1 MVQHHCKRA
10 LLCMTMNQCAVLLHL
25 LGGGLPLLAAMM
37 ITCVL
42 QMSPP
47 LVPTKRHA
55 GHSSSQQMAL
65 VCAVRVVLWR
75 WAIYTQPITPRVAAV
90 LQGFL
95 CLPQGAFGNV
105 GFDHC
110 PPICHSIHPPRP
122 LFIHLST
129 LPCIHPST
137 TIPFFHSSV
146 CLSFQIFTYPYINPS
161 IIPFTLHPST
171 FLSIHWPRAIT
182 TQCWYTHYHN
192 HVPFVPS
199 PVLGV
204 KGR

>member
-25 LGGGLPLLAAMM
+25 LGGGLPLLAART

-65 VCAVRVVLWR
+65 VCKGGAVEVGVLHTVNHSSR
-75 WAIYTQPITPRVAAV
+75 CCCTPR
-90 LQGFL
+90 LSLSLSG
-95 CLPQGAFGNV
+95 CYGNV

-110 PPICHSIHPPRP
+110 PPICPSIHP
-122 LFIHLST
+122 S
-129 LPCIHPST
+129 
-137 TIPFFHSSV
+137 
-146 CLSFQIFTYPYINPS
+146 INPS
-161 IIPFTLHPST
+161 MHPSVHHQP
-171 FLSIHWPRAIT
+171 FLSFICLSILPNIYLSIYQSIYHPIH
-182 TQCWYTHYHN
+182 QHSY
-192 HVPFVPS
+192 PS
-199 PVLGV
+199 IGP
-204 KGR
+204 GR

>member
-1 MVQHHCKRA
+1 
-10 LLCMTMNQCAVLLHL
+10 MTMNQRAVLLHL
-25 LGGGLPLLAAMM
+25 LGGGLPLLAART

-42 QMSPP
+42 QMSLP

-65 VCAVRVVLWR
+65 VCKGGAVEVGVLHTVNHSSR
-75 WAIYTQPITPRVAAV
+75 CCCIPR
-90 LQGFL
+90 LSLSLSG
-95 CLPQGAFGNV
+95 CYGNV
-105 GFDHC
+105 RFDHC
-110 PPICHSIHPPRP
+110 PPICPSIHPSINP
-122 LFIHLST
+122 SM
-129 LPCIHPST
+129 IHPST
-137 TIPFFHSSV
+137 TNPFFHSSV
-146 CLSFQIFTYPYINPS
+146 CLSFQIFIYPYINPS
-161 IIPFTLHPST
+161 IIPSTLHPST
-171 FLSIHWPRAIT
+171 FLSIHLPRAIT

>member
-10 LLCMTMNQCAVLLHL
+10 LFCMTMNQCAVLLHL

-42 QMSPP
+42 QISPP
-47 LVPTKRHA
+47 LVLTKRHA
-55 GHSSSQQMAL
+55 GHSSSQQMVL

-90 LQGFL
+90 LRGFL
-95 CLPQGAFGNV
+95 CLSQGAFGNV

-110 PPICHSIHPPRP
+110 PPICPSIHPSINP
-122 LFIHLST
+122 SM
-129 LPCIHPST
+129 HPSVHHQ
-137 TIPFFHSSV
+137 PFLSFI
-146 CLSFQIFTYPYINPS
+146 CLSILQIFIYPYINPS
-161 IIPFTLHPST
+161 IIPSTLHPST

-182 TQCWYTHYHN
+182 TQCW
-192 HVPFVPS
+192 
-199 PVLGV
+199 
-204 KGR
+204 

>member
-1 MVQHHCKRA
+1 MCCFVTLVRWRSSSVGSDDDY
-10 LLCMTMNQCAVLLHL
+10 LCPSDESTFSPHKTSCRTLKFSADGSGMCSKGGAVEVGNIHT
-25 LGGGLPLLAAMM
+25 AN
-37 ITCVL
+37 
-42 QMSPP
+42 
-47 LVPTKRHA
+47 
-55 GHSSSQQMAL
+55 HSSR
-65 VCAVRVVLWR
+65 CCC
-75 WAIYTQPITPRVAAV
+75 TPR
-90 LQGFL
+90 LSLSLSG
-95 CLPQGAFGNV
+95 CYGNV

-110 PPICHSIHPPRP
+110 PPLCPSIHPPRP

-137 TIPFFHSSV
+137 TNPFFHSSV
-146 CLSFQIFTYPYINPS
+146 CLSFQIFIYPYINPS
-161 IIPFTLHPST
+161 IIPSTLHPST